1 MPDAMQFCPTACG
14 ASKMSVALSLFV
26 SERARFR
33 RTYRREAQVRIGC
46 VVQKHSD
53 GLLVPSIAGDPQC
66 TPSVLVLSMSNTTQV
81 SASSPPSITHPLAQP
96 VALVA
101 RRTSIVPEHASGS
114 APRLNRNLTTS
125 VMPSPAAFINGVM
138 PLVLRQ
144 LMSALRS
151 TRNCATSVPPAMQSS
166 VLPNCTIAARL
177 AVFLLVAALHER
189 ERERE
194 REKQHRTVSLTSNEA
209 EARSNALTTSKWL
222 PEIA

>member
-81 SASSPPSITHPLAQP
+81 SASSHHSSARSASRSGRQTDLHRAGARIWLGSKAQQELDDIRNALSGRLHQWRDAFGVAAVDVGLAIDEK
-96 VALVA
+96 L
-101 RRTSIVPEHASGS
+101 RHLG
-114 APRLNRNLTTS
+114 TTS
-125 VMPSPAAFINGVM
+125 HAKQRASKLHDRGS
-138 PLVLRQ
+138 L
-144 LMSALRS
+144 
-151 TRNCATSVPPAMQSS
+151 SS
-166 VLPNCTIAARL
+166 FLASSRIAR
-177 AVFLLVAALHER
+177 ER

-194 REKQHRTVSLTSNEA
+194 REATPYSIFDIQ
-209 EARSNALTTSKWL
+209 RSRSA
-222 PEIA
+222 